1 MNRKDLHLTPL
12 FIILIKGGYVMENL
26 FVVSNLANLPM
37 VHFSVRNIS
46 TFADLN
52 ASQTLYR
59 VMASVSMMDFSARD
73 KDTTSLFTIKDLY
86 KALDE
91 LHLLLLFLKE
101 LLHDQGVGMWT
112 I

>member
-1 MNRKDLHLTPL
+1 MEKLCVENSLAIHL
-12 FIILIKGGYVMENL
+12 
-26 FVVSNLANLPM
+26 VVLL
-37 VHFSVRNIS
+37 SVQNIS
-46 TFADLN
+46 TFAVLN